1 LIVALA
7 ALRSRIFCSGRGTG
21 TLARA
26 QMYLFRIFGY
36 FIRLAFSLRGLE
48 VFLPILLI
56 SMANSLLAKAQQ
68 GGKPFPNRLWIGKGV
83 K

>member
-1 LIVALA
+1 
-7 ALRSRIFCSGRGTG
+7 
-21 TLARA
+21 
-26 QMYLFRIFGY
+26 MYLLRIFGY

-56 SMANSLLAKAQQ
+56 SMPNNLLAMAQQ
-68 GGKPFPNRLWIGKGV
+68 GGKPFPNRLWIRGGV